1 MNNNRYVCEM
11 LQVKVFPF
19 HQGTPGAIFQ
29 QDNTRTLVAKT
40 DRDFYVVQ
48 NMQPLSQPAYSPV
61 MWPIEHVSYLI
72 NRRLARDPRPAASK
86 DNLWLR
92 KQAIRN
98 SLNPLTT
105 DIAFSQHYRYL

>member
-48 NMQPLSQPAYSPV
+48 NMQPLS
-61 MWPIEHVSYLI
+61 
-72 NRRLARDPRPAASK
+72 
-86 DNLWLR
+86 
-92 KQAIRN
+92 
-98 SLNPLTT
+98 
-105 DIAFSQHYRYL
+105 